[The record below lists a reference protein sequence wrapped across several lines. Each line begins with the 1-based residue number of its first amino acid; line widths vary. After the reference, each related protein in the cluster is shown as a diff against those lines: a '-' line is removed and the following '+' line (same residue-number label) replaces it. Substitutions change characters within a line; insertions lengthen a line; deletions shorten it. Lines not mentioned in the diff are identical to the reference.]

1 MAVRRGTLPLT
12 FQLLLVQ
19 VAVVLVTV
27 LAAGALAVHL
37 QEQQIRDAYR
47 QRVLST
53 ARSVAALPSVV
64 DAYDD
69 PDPSEE
75 LAPLAEL
82 VRRSSGATFVVLT
95 DASGVRYS
103 HPDPAKIGGLVSTDP
118 EPALSGVTFVGTQTG
133 TLGESL
139 RAKVPVR
146 DASGQVV
153 GAASVGVLESQL
165 SADMREDVP
174 VLVVWLSGAALL
186 GTVGSLL
193 VARSLRRRI
202 FGLEPEEIGQLLQ
215 TREAMLHGIREG
227 VLAVDASGRVEL
239 ANDEAVRLLGLPA
252 DPTGLMAES
261 VLDASL
267 LPLLHVDHVVVDVAV
282 LAGERLLV
290 ANRTTAT
297 VAGRRV
303 AQVLTLRDRTEL
315 STAMRE
321 LDGQRSL
328 TSTLRAQAHEFRNQL
343 HVVAGLV
350 EMGRG
355 AQAAEYIGRV
365 VGGQPLGAAVLPG
378 GADPEVAALLTAK
391 AAQARER
398 GVVLDLAGSGD
409 LLAGPGP
416 GPGGDD
422 DLVTVLGNLLDNALD
437 AVAAGGRVE
446 VGIRAGGGGA
456 VVVVV
461 DDDGPGVPAARRAEV
476 FEVGVTTKALG
487 RPGGRGLGLALVARV
502 AARRHG
508 RARVTSSPLGGAR
521 VEVVLGPPVVPGR
534 TLQATA
540 TGSR

>member
-12 FQLLLVQ
+12 LQLLLVQ

-47 QRVLST
+47 QQVLST

-69 PDPSEE
+69 PDPSQE

-82 VRRSSGATFVVLT
+82 VRRSSGVTFVVLT
-95 DASGVRYS
+95 DARGVRYS

-139 RAKVPVR
+139 RAKVPVL
-146 DASGQVV
+146 DARGQVV

-174 VLVVWLSGAALL
+174 VLVAWLSGAALL

-227 VLAVDASGRVEL
+227 VLAVDAGGRVEL
-239 ANDEAVRLLGLPA
+239 ANDEAVRLLGLPS
-252 DPTGLMAES
+252 DPTGRLAEE

-267 LPLLHVDHVVVDVAV
+267 LPLLRVDHAVVDEAV

-343 HVVAGLV
+343 HVIAGLV
-350 EMGRG
+350 EMGRSE
-355 AQAAEYIGRV
+355 QATAYVERV
-365 VGGQPLGAAVLPG
+365 TGGQPLGAAVLPG

-398 GVVLDLAGSGD
+398 GVVLDLAGSSD

-416 GPGGDD
+416 GPGEDD
-422 DLVTVLGNLLDNALD
+422 DLVTVLGNLVDNALD

-446 VGIRAGGGGA
+446 VSIRTGGGGA

-461 DDDGPGVPAARRAEV
+461 DDDGPGVPAARRAAV
-476 FEVGVTTKALG
+476 FEVGVSTKPLG
-487 RPGGRGLGLALVARV
+487 RPGGRGLGLALVARL
-502 AARRHG
+502 AARRDG

-521 VEVVLGPPVVPGR
+521 VEVVLGPPVASVCAR
-534 TLQATA
+534 TTA
-540 TGSR
+540 GSLR